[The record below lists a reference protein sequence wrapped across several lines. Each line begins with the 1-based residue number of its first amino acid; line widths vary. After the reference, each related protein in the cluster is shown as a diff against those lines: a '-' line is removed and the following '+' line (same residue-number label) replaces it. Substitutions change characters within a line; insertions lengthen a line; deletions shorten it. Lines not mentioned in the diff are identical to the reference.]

1 MSYGE
6 IVQKLNDLVGS
17 DTHVAF
23 DDAVDPKELRFYR
36 ADPLTPELVRDAV
49 AKTTACFPSEMASI
63 AAVFVAFDDKLGVTR
78 RRVVV

>member
-6 IVQKLNDLVGS
+6 IAQKLNDLLGS

-23 DDAVDPKELRFYR
+23 DDEAAPKELRFYR

-49 AKTTACFPSEMASI
+49 TKTAACFPKEMAAI
-63 AAVFVAFDDKLGVTR
+63 AAIFVAFDDKLGTTR